1 MMDQFHELK
10 EANPGTILF
19 FRMGDF
25 YELFHDDA
33 EVGSNVLG
41 LALTSRDKKAENP
54 IPMAGFPW
62 HQLEENLRLML
73 RAGYKVTVAEQ
84 EQELREGAKL
94 LERVVTR
101 IYTPGS
107 LYEESLIGSDASALL
122 CSLLIGDDVVAISMI
137 DASTGQAWAVGFEGE
152 GKWASVYDEIM
163 RWSPS
168 ELVLTPQDAERSEL
182 LNLLSMV
189 DSVVVSQHPVQP
201 KRAHQRLKAMLEVND
216 LGHIDLGQS
225 PEALKATALAADYL
239 ASVHRHDEIAIRDVE
254 IHDTAEGMVLD
265 QTTLRNLEITQT
277 LAGEYEGSLLWAM
290 NKCRT
295 AMGRRCLKSWLL
307 RPLSNVNAM
316 QARHASVGALMR
328 SSKRLDLLRE
338 SLKGMLDLE
347 RLSTQLKYNRSNAR
361 DLLATAN
368 AIERLPA
375 IQRLCSETE
384 DGLLIH
390 LVENLHILTDV
401 AEDIHRT
408 LVDEVPLGLRDGGLI
423 RDGID
428 EDLDVYR
435 SASNQGHGWFSD
447 LEATLREEL
456 SIPSLKVRMNRQIG
470 WFIEVTA
477 THEDKVPSEW
487 TRKQQMTNGS
497 RYVTDELREQD
508 DLLLTAESKSKTIEY
523 SLFCSL
529 RDRVRE
535 HANQLAQ
542 IASKVAAI
550 DVLQCFSSTAR
561 QRSWVKP
568 TLTEGRKMVLSKAR
582 HPVLEVQQGFVPNDV
597 VMDDKRRFLLIT
609 GPNMGGKS
617 TYLRTVALV
626 SILAQA
632 GCFVPAEKAR
642 LGLIDRIFTRVGAS
656 DDLRRGRST
665 FMMEMIE
672 VAHILRR
679 ATPNSLLLLDE
690 IGRGTSTFDGLSIAW
705 AVTEDVCNRI
715 GARSLFATHYHQL
728 VGLESEVN
736 GLANVHVQVAQSD
749 GTLRFLH
756 TVADGPCDESYGVQ
770 VAALA
775 GLPRNVVERATD
787 LLAFLEQQA
796 QGAKA
801 GRDGA
806 PSAREEGQS
815 SLLGYF
821 AAAAMQ
827 SNETKA
833 PSISEAQ
840 QDVLSALS
848 TLNLDELSPRDAFSL
863 IERLQNRLEGE

>member
-1 MMDQFHELK
+1 MDQFHELK
-10 EANPGTILF
+10 EENPGTVLF

-33 EVGSNVLG
+33 EIGSEVMG
-41 LALTSRDKKAENP
+41 LALTSRDKNAENP

-62 HQLEENLRLML
+62 HQLEDNLRTML
-73 RAGYKVTVAEQ
+73 RAGHKVTVAEQ

-101 IYTPGS
+101 VYTPGS
-107 LYEESLIGSDASALL
+107 LYEESLIGSDSSALL
-122 CSLLIGDDVVAISMI
+122 CALSVAPDSVAVSMI
-137 DASTGQAWAVGFEGE
+137 DASTGQAWATTHEGD
-152 GKWASVYDEIM
+152 GRWGSIHDEVL

-168 ELVLTPQDAERSEL
+168 ELILTLADSKQDEVLHLISL
-182 LNLLSMV
+182 L
-189 DSVVVSQHPVQP
+189 DSIIISQHVAPA
-201 KRAHQRLKAMLEVND
+201 KRSLEKLKRMLSVND
-216 LGHIDLGQS
+216 LGHLDLDDS
-225 PEALKATALAADYL
+225 PLALQATALAADYL
-239 ASVHRHDEIAIRDVE
+239 ATVHRHDDIAITDVDIQE
-254 IHDTAEGMVLD
+254 TSEGMVLD

-277 LAGEYEGSLLWAM
+277 LAGEFEGSLLWSM

-307 RPLSNVNAM
+307 RPLSNVSAIE
-316 QARHASVGALMR
+316 ARHSAVTSLMR

-338 SLKGMLDLE
+338 CLKGMLDIE
-347 RLSTQLKYNRSNAR
+347 RLSTQLNYRRSNAR

-375 IQRLCSETE
+375 IKRLCLETE
-384 DGLLIH
+384 DALLVH
-390 LVENLHILTDV
+390 LVEDLDALTDV
-401 AEDIHRT
+401 AERIHRT
-408 LVDEVPLGLRDGGLI
+408 LVDEVPLSLRDGGLI
-423 RDGID
+423 RKGIHD
-428 EDLDVYR
+428 ELDRYR
-435 SASNQGHGWFSD
+435 SASELGHNWFKN
-447 LEATLREEL
+447 LETSLRQEL
-456 SIPSLKVRMNRQIG
+456 SIPSLKVKNNRQIG

-477 THEDKVPSEW
+477 THSSKVPEEW
-487 TRKQQMTNGS
+487 KRKQQMTNGD
-497 RYVTDELREQD
+497 RWVTDDLLEQD

-523 SLFCSL
+523 RLFCEL
-529 RDRVRE
+529 RDDIRS

-542 IASKVAAI
+542 IASRVAAI
-550 DVLQCFSSTAR
+550 DVLQCFSATAR

-568 TLTEGRKMVLSKAR
+568 SIVSGKKMHLEQAR
-582 HPVLEVQQGFVPNDV
+582 HPVLEAQQGFVPNDAM
-597 VMDDKRRFLLIT
+597 MDEKRRFLLIT

-632 GCFVPAEKAR
+632 GSLVPAEKAR
-642 LGLIDRIFTRVGAS
+642 IGLVDRIFTRVGAS

-679 ATPNSLLLLDE
+679 ATPQSLLLLDE
-690 IGRGTSTFDGLSIAW
+690 IGRGTSTFDGLSLAW

-728 VGLESEVN
+728 VGLESEID
-736 GLANVHVQVAQSD
+736 GLANVHVQVAQKD
-749 GTLRFLH
+749 GTLHFLH
-756 TVADGPCDESYGVQ
+756 TVADGPCDESYGIQ

-775 GLPRNVVERATD
+775 GLPRPVVERASD

-806 PSAREEGQS
+806 PQTREAGQS

-827 SNETKA
+827 TTE
-833 PSISEAQ
+833 SIPKGPTQLQ
-840 QDVLSALS
+840 QFVLDKLLDV
-848 TLNLDELSPRDAFSL
+848 NLDDMSPRDAYNL
-863 IERLQNRLEGE
+863 LEELQNRLEE

>member
-1 MMDQFHELK
+1 MDQFHELK
-10 EANPGTILF
+10 EENPGTVLF

-33 EVGSNVLG
+33 EIGSEVMG
-41 LALTSRDKKAENP
+41 LALTSRDKNAENP

-62 HQLEENLRLML
+62 HQLEDNLRTML
-73 RAGYKVTVAEQ
+73 RAGHKVTVAEQ

-101 IYTPGS
+101 VYTPGS
-107 LYEESLIGSDASALL
+107 LYEESLIGSDSSALL
-122 CSLLIGDDVVAISMI
+122 CALSVAPDSVAVSMI
-137 DASTGQAWAVGFEGE
+137 DASTGQAWATTHEGD
-152 GKWASVYDEIM
+152 GRWASIHDEVL

-168 ELVLTPQDAERSEL
+168 ELVLTLADSKQDEVLHLISL
-182 LNLLSMV
+182 L
-189 DSVVVSQHPVQP
+189 DSIIISQHVAPA
-201 KRAHQRLKAMLEVND
+201 KRSLEKLKRMLSVND
-216 LGHIDLGQS
+216 LGHLDLDDS
-225 PEALKATALAADYL
+225 PLALQATALAADYL
-239 ASVHRHDEIAIRDVE
+239 ATVHRHDDIAITDVDIQE
-254 IHDTAEGMVLD
+254 TSEGMVLD

-277 LAGEYEGSLLWAM
+277 LAGEFEGSLLWSM

-307 RPLSNVNAM
+307 RPLSNVSAIE
-316 QARHASVGALMR
+316 ARHSAVTSLMR

-338 SLKGMLDLE
+338 CLKGMLDIE
-347 RLSTQLKYNRSNAR
+347 RLSTQLNYRRSNAR

-375 IQRLCSETE
+375 IKRLCLETE
-384 DGLLIH
+384 DALLVH
-390 LVENLHILTDV
+390 LVEDLDALTDV
-401 AEDIHRT
+401 AERIHRT
-408 LVDEVPLGLRDGGLI
+408 LVDEVPLSLRDGGLI
-423 RDGID
+423 RKGIHD
-428 EDLDVYR
+428 ELDRYR
-435 SASNQGHGWFSD
+435 SASELGHIWFKN
-447 LEATLREEL
+447 LETSLRQEL
-456 SIPSLKVRMNRQIG
+456 SIPSLKVKNNRQIG

-477 THEDKVPSEW
+477 THSSKVPEEW
-487 TRKQQMTNGS
+487 KRKQQMTNGD
-497 RYVTDELREQD
+497 RWVTDDLLEQD

-523 SLFCSL
+523 RLFCEL
-529 RDRVRE
+529 RDDIRS

-542 IASKVAAI
+542 IASRVAAI
-550 DVLQCFSSTAR
+550 DVLQCFSATAR

-568 TLTEGRKMVLSKAR
+568 SIVSGKKMHLEQAR
-582 HPVLEVQQGFVPNDV
+582 HPVLEAQQGFVPNDAM
-597 VMDDKRRFLLIT
+597 MDEKRRFLLIT

-632 GCFVPAEKAR
+632 GSLVPAEKAR
-642 LGLIDRIFTRVGAS
+642 IGLVDRIFTRVGAS

-679 ATPNSLLLLDE
+679 ATPQSLLLLDE
-690 IGRGTSTFDGLSIAW
+690 IGRGTSTFDGLSLAW

-728 VGLESEVN
+728 VGLESEID
-736 GLANVHVQVAQSD
+736 GLANVHVQVAQKD
-749 GTLRFLH
+749 GTLHFLH
-756 TVADGPCDESYGVQ
+756 TVADGPCDESYGIQ

-775 GLPRNVVERATD
+775 GLPRPVVERASD

-806 PSAREEGQS
+806 PQTREAGQS

-827 SNETKA
+827 STEPIAKGPTQL
-833 PSISEAQ
+833 Q
-840 QDVLSALS
+840 QFVLDKLLDV
-848 TLNLDELSPRDAFSL
+848 NLDDMSPRDAYNL
-863 IERLQNRLEGE
+863 LEELQNRLEE